1 MWFVAAAAVVCVSLL
16 QYGPL
21 SLRHTSHVTCHTS
34 HATCHTIQS
43 ASINATHCF
52 LAASA
57 VICFSCRCDHF
68 CLLFPLL
75 ASLLTR
81 CTVSSTSFCMD
92 AAAAVLCLQ
101 CNRTGYPHSFCRCVD
116 CGTTHLHHMGC
127 RRIAFCRQ
135 CGSTD
140 YVHTI
145 CDCMRC
151 GQRHQSNRACRVRT
165 HPVMYGAGFIVGHID
180 VTPHTIGTMTRVCV
194 HCNARSW
201 PGESINCCD
210 NGAIILPIFPVA
222 PPELAAVVYTNH
234 VQEHIRAYNMAL
246 SMASVGHK
254 SRGLNYGAFILSGKT
269 YHRIG
274 SMQPDAGG
282 IHSFAQIYVLDV
294 NEATDR
300 RCINARVFLVRS
312 TCHSVILQ
320 QNGSNLH

>member
-1 MWFVAAAAVVCVSLL
+1 
-16 QYGPL
+16 
-21 SLRHTSHVTCHTS
+21 
-34 HATCHTIQS
+34 
-43 ASINATHCF
+43 
-52 LAASA
+52 
-57 VICFSCRCDHF
+57 
-68 CLLFPLL
+68 
-75 ASLLTR
+75 
-81 CTVSSTSFCMD
+81 MD

-116 CGTTHLHHMGC
+116 CGTAHLHHMGC

-151 GQRHQSNRACRVRT
+151 GQRHQSNRGCRVRT

-210 NGAIILPIFPVA
+210 NGAIILPNFPVA